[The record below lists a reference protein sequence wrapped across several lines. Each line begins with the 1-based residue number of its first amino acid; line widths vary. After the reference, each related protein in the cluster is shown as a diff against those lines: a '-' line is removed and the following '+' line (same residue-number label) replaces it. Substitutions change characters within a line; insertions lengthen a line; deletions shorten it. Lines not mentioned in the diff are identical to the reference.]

1 MAKETELA
9 LAVIAEDPEAVV
21 ARVAGLSR
29 IGAFRLSSP
38 AELLMHDTYYGR
50 PGSEFEAK
58 QMALRVREVGAKRL
72 ITMKGPV
79 LLNRDG
85 VRERLELE
93 MPWSRQ
99 SLDQALAVLSSNRLR
114 VKQDDLFEEDSPEST
129 LTGLGFRVVQRR
141 SNRRMTRE
149 VASHDEPEQVLAELA
164 IDTVVYELDPYL
176 IHHHEVEVESKSEPG
191 KHALATICRDLY
203 DIFEELRR
211 WGYGKLVTGRAI
223 EKLLGK
229 KEIDAQPGE
238 EYLLK
243 PADYD
248 TIRRQLDRT

>member
-1 MAKETELA
+1 MTKETELA
-9 LAVIAEDPEAVV
+9 MVVMSEDPENVIDQV
-21 ARVAGLSR
+21 AWLSG

-38 AELLMHDTYYGR
+38 AEVLIHDTYYGR
-50 PGSEFEAK
+50 PGDEFEER
-58 QMALRVREVGAKRL
+58 QLALRVREVGAKRL

-164 IDTVVYELDPYL
+164 IDTVIYELDPYL

-191 KHALATICRDLY
+191 KHALATICRDLC

-223 EKLLGK
+223 EELLRK
-229 KEIDAQPGE
+229 KELAAKPGE
-238 EYLLK
+238 EYRLK
-243 PADYD
+243 PEDYA